1 MSAYQPDP
9 SAYSI
14 NVVIAAYATAFVT
27 VAVLVFIYYYAGHLL
42 AISNRWLKSLALA
55 ALLLEVKG
63 DFFRQPV
70 MDFILAVSLGVDS
83 PINLVILNQA
93 DKWVSGFLLAMS
105 LVFLCPTKQNSTTSG

>member
-1 MSAYQPDP
+1 
-9 SAYSI
+9 
-14 NVVIAAYATAFVT
+14 
-27 VAVLVFIYYYAGHLL
+27 
-42 AISNRWLKSLALA
+42 
-55 ALLLEVKG
+55 
-63 DFFRQPV
+63 V